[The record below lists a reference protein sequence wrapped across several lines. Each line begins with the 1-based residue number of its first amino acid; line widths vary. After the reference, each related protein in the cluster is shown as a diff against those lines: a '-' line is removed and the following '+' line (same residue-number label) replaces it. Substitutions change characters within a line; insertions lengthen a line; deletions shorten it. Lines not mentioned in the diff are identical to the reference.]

1 MATYPPPTD
10 LTTIFNPRE
19 FNTQTGDV
27 IDVEFLNANYL
38 KFPIAQGFET
48 LVGTTN
54 QSTTNCFDDVIM
66 NTNKITGCGNPTS
79 AQDVSTKFYVDGRT
93 PALTPSTT
101 YTNSTITTNASG
113 FISSISSGIPAS
125 VSLPYIR
132 GYMGQQTFQTGQATT
147 PFLMSINNVFPS
159 GTVLGNGTWLFTCQ
173 MRITTDNAYS
183 YNCPSAVANVLFYYT
198 ATLPVPTPVLLTST
212 NQGGS
217 CYYNDLAKG
226 QAEQTSNIII
236 SETISLSQPI
246 TAVYLNIT
254 AGNTTGSNHAMYVD
268 GWWQSFKISDNF

>member
-54 QSTTNCFDDVIM
+54 QSTTNCFGDVIM

-93 PALTPSTT
+93 PVLTASTT
-101 YTNSTITTNASG
+101 FTNSTITTNASG
-113 FISSISSGIPAS
+113 FISSVSTGTVPVA
-125 VSLPYIR
+125 SLPYIR
-132 GYMGQQTFQTGQATT
+132 GYMGQVSVNTGQATT
-147 PFLMSINNVFPS
+147 NFLMSINNVFPS
-159 GTVLGNGTWLFTCQ
+159 GTTLGFGTWQFNCQ
-173 MRITTDNAYS
+173 MRVKTDNAYS
-183 YNCPSAVANVLFYYT
+183 FNCPSCVGNVLFYYT
-198 ATLPVPTPVLLTST
+198 APLPVPTPVLLTST
-212 NQGGS
+212 NQAGA
-217 CYYNDLAKG
+217 CYYDDLARG
-226 QAEQTSNIII
+226 VGEQTSNMTF
-236 SETISLSQPI
+236 SELITLSQEI
-246 TAVYLNIT
+246 TAVYIAIT
-254 AGNTTGSNHAMYVD
+254 AGNTTGSNHPMYID
-268 GWWQSFKISDNF
+268 GWWQCFKVSSNY